1 MPPPFHRQ
9 GLSSLICVE
18 PEGST
23 HRREARGLAAR
34 SRPSPE
40 PKGARGGLSRA
51 ANHPRS
57 PALLCR
63 RPRGGKAFSAF
74 FEWSRKLISQAA
86 EREASGSVRPTL
98 TPESDHQQAV
108 AEAHLNRRPR
118 SLRGPPLLWCLQQ
131 SGNQFPPLNLST
143 RLFALISCNTQWN
156 VCLDESTSLEHC
168 PSPPRLDLDKRS
180 GGAVPTW
187 PA

>member
-1 MPPPFHRQ
+1 MLNPKVEHTEERHEAWQREAAPPPNQKVQ
-9 GLSSLICVE
+9 GE
-18 PEGST
+18 DF
-23 HRREARGLAAR
+23 REQRTTLEA
-34 SRPSPE
+34 
-40 PKGARGGLSRA
+40 
-51 ANHPRS
+51 PRS
-57 PALLCR
+57 YAVAPG
-63 RPRGGKAFSAF
+63 GGKAFSAF
-74 FEWSRKLISQAA
+74 FDWSRKLISQAA
-86 EREASGSVRPTL
+86 ECEASGSVRPTL